1 MHIDSQFDYPPL
13 IWMFACKTAINNICE
28 IHYRTLQVV
37 YNNFTDSYDALLSIN
52 NDIFI
57 HQKRLRYLPVEV
69 CKTVVEI
76 NSEFMWTYFLQFL
89 MTLEKVIKCFHLL

>member
-1 MHIDSQFDYPPL
+1 MDSQFDYPPL
-13 IWMFACKTAINNICE
+13 IWMLACKTAINDICE

-89 MTLEKVIKCFHLL
+89 MTLEK